1 MKEENKELLKEQLK
15 RFNTILEY
23 TFMMDMEGDVPN
35 GDKDKL
41 LFDTDLSE
49 QEEEVTDEVPAEP
62 SPEELPTEP
71 TEELPEEPAD
81 EEGSEEM
88 DLGDSPFGDEL
99 PIEDEFADVPEMEE
113 PAMGGEEEVE
123 VDVTDIVDKTE
134 EAKEEASQ
142 ASSKIDDLLGKFS
155 ELEQKLTGM
164 DAIINKMDELEKEV
178 IERNPSPTEKLSM
191 RSMDS
196 FPYSVKLTDFW
207 NDREGYDATG
217 EEEEEKEYVLTQQD
231 IDDEYNESD
240 IKSSF
245 NPKEEE

>member
-1 MKEENKELLKEQLK
+1 MGDKKILNEEVK

-23 TFMMDMEGDVPN
+23 SFFVDEMEKEGDNPEGN
-35 GDKDKL
+35 TEDL
-41 LFDTDLSE
+41 LLDVTE
-49 QEEEVTDEVPAEP
+49 QEEEVTDVV
-62 SPEELPTEP
+62 EP
-71 TEELPEEPAD
+71 TEEPVEEPT
-81 EEGSEEM
+81 EEGGE
-88 DLGDSPFGDEL
+88 DPFGGEL
-99 PIEDEFADVPEMEE
+99 PVEDEFADE
-113 PAMGGEEEVE
+113 PAMEEEPISDEGEVE

-178 IERNPSPTEKLSM
+178 IERNPNPTEKLSM

-207 NDREGYDATG
+207 ADREGYDATG
-217 EEEEEKEYVLTQQD
+217 EEGEEKEYTLTQQD

-240 IKSSF
+240 IKGSF
-245 NPKEEE
+245 NPKTER

>member
-1 MKEENKELLKEQLK
+1 MEEENKELLKEQLK
-15 RFNTILEY
+15 RFNSILEY
-23 TFMMDMEGDVPN
+23 TFMMGMEGDKPN
-35 GDKDKL
+35 GTENL
-41 LFDTDLSE
+41 LFDTELSE

-62 SPEELPTEP
+62 TPEEG
-71 TEELPEEPAD
+71 EEMSFEEPAA
-81 EEGSEEM
+81 EEGGEEM
-88 DLGDSPFGDEL
+88 AEDPFGGEMGV
-99 PIEDEFADVPEMEE
+99 EDEFADEPAMEE
-113 PAMGGEEEVE
+113 EPMGGEEEVE

-178 IERNPSPTEKLSM
+178 IQRNPSPTEKLSM

-217 EEEEEKEYVLTQQD
+217 EEGEEKEYVLTQQD

>member
-1 MKEENKELLKEQLK
+1 MGDKKILNEEVK

-23 TFMMDMEGDVPN
+23 SFFVDEMEKEGDNPEGN
-35 GDKDKL
+35 TEDL
-41 LFDTDLSE
+41 LLDVTE
-49 QEEEVTDEVPAEP
+49 QEEEVTDVV
-62 SPEELPTEP
+62 EP
-71 TEELPEEPAD
+71 TEEPVEEPT
-81 EEGSEEM
+81 EEGGDDM
-88 DLGDSPFGDEL
+88 DLGEDPFGGEL
-99 PIEDEFADVPEMEE
+99 PVEDEFADE
-113 PAMGGEEEVE
+113 PAMEEEPMSDEGEVE

-134 EAKEEASQ
+134 EAKQEASQ

-178 IERNPSPTEKLSM
+178 IERNPNPTEKLSM

-207 NDREGYDATG
+207 ADREGYDATG
-217 EEEEEKEYVLTQQD
+217 EEEEKEYTLTQQD

-240 IKSSF
+240 IKGSF
-245 NPKEEE
+245 NPKTER

>member
-1 MKEENKELLKEQLK
+1 MEEENKELLKEQLK

-41 LFDTDLSE
+41 LFGGESDLSE

-62 SPEELPTEP
+62 
-71 TEELPEEPAD
+71 TEELPEEPAA
-81 EEGSEEM
+81 EEGGEEM
-88 DLGDSPFGDEL
+88 DLGDAPFGEEL

-134 EAKEEASQ
+134 QAKEEASQ

-207 NDREGYDATG
+207 NEREGYDATG

>member
-1 MKEENKELLKEQLK
+1 MEEENKELLKEQLK
-15 RFNTILEY
+15 RFNSILEY
-23 TFMMDMEGDVPN
+23 TFMLGMEGDKPN
-35 GDKDKL
+35 GTENL
-41 LFDTDLSE
+41 LFDTQVTE
-49 QEEEVTDEVPAEP
+49 QEEEDVDIPEDLAAEP
-62 SPEELPTEP
+62 A
-71 TEELPEEPAD
+71 TEEGGEEPAT
-81 EEGSEEM
+81 EEGGEEM
-88 DLGDSPFGDEL
+88 GEDPFGGDV
-99 PIEDEFADVPEMEE
+99 PVEDEFADEPAMEE
-113 PAMGGEEEVE
+113 EPMGGEEEVE

-164 DAIINKMDELEKEV
+164 DAIITKMDELEKEV
-178 IERNPSPTEKLSM
+178 IQRNPSPTEKLSM

-207 NDREGYDATG
+207 ADREGYDATG
-217 EEEEEKEYVLTQQD
+217 EEGEEEEYVLTQQD
-231 IDDEYNESD
+231 VDDSYNEAD

>member
-1 MKEENKELLKEQLK
+1 MSEEDMKEKAYL
-15 RFNTILEY
+15 
-23 TFMMDMEGDVPN
+23 
-35 GDKDKL
+35 
-41 LFDTDLSE
+41 
-49 QEEEVTDEVPAEP
+49 
-62 SPEELPTEP
+62 
-71 TEELPEEPAD
+71 
-81 EEGSEEM
+81 
-88 DLGDSPFGDEL
+88 
-99 PIEDEFADVPEMEE
+99 
-113 PAMGGEEEVE
+113 EEEVE

-164 DAIINKMDELEKEV
+164 DAIISKMDELEKEV

>member
-1 MKEENKELLKEQLK
+1 MGDKKILNEEVK

-23 TFMMDMEGDVPN
+23 SFFVDEMEKEGDNPEGN
-35 GDKDKL
+35 TEDL
-41 LFDTDLSE
+41 LLDVTE
-49 QEEEVTDEVPAEP
+49 QEEEVTDVV
-62 SPEELPTEP
+62 EP
-71 TEELPEEPAD
+71 TEEPTEDTIEEPT
-81 EEGSEEM
+81 EEGGEDM
-88 DLGDSPFGDEL
+88 DLGEDPFGGEL
-99 PIEDEFADVPEMEE
+99 PVEDEFADE
-113 PAMGGEEEVE
+113 PAMEEEPMSDEGEVE

-178 IERNPSPTEKLSM
+178 IERNPNPTEKLSM

-207 NDREGYDATG
+207 ADREGYDATG
-217 EEEEEKEYVLTQQD
+217 EEGEEKEYTLTQQD

-240 IKSSF
+240 IKGSF
-245 NPKEEE
+245 NPKTER

>member
-1 MKEENKELLKEQLK
+1 MGDKKILNEEIK

-23 TFMMDMEGDVPN
+23 SFFVDEMEKEGDSPEGN
-35 GDKDKL
+35 TEDL
-41 LFDTDLSE
+41 LLDVTE
-49 QEEEVTDEVPAEP
+49 QEEEVTDVV
-62 SPEELPTEP
+62 EP
-71 TEELPEEPAD
+71 TEEPVEEPTEEPT
-81 EEGSEEM
+81 EEGGE
-88 DLGDSPFGDEL
+88 DPFGGEL
-99 PIEDEFADVPEMEE
+99 PVEDEFADE
-113 PAMGGEEEVE
+113 PAMEEEPMGGEGEVE
-123 VDVTDIVDKTE
+123 VDVSDIVDKTE

-178 IERNPSPTEKLSM
+178 IERNPNPTDKLSM

-207 NDREGYDATG
+207 ADREGYDATG
-217 EEEEEKEYVLTQQD
+217 EEGEEKEYTLTQQD

-240 IKSSF
+240 IKGSF
-245 NPKEEE
+245 NPKTER

>member
-1 MKEENKELLKEQLK
+1 MEEENKELLKEQLK
-15 RFNTILEY
+15 RFNSILEY
-23 TFMMDMEGDVPN
+23 TFMMGMEGDKPN
-35 GDKDKL
+35 GTENL
-41 LFDTDLSE
+41 LFDTELSE

-62 SPEELPTEP
+62 TPEEG
-71 TEELPEEPAD
+71 EEMSFEEPAA
-81 EEGSEEM
+81 EEGGEEM
-88 DLGDSPFGDEL
+88 AEDPFGGEMGV
-99 PIEDEFADVPEMEE
+99 EDEFADEPAMEE
-113 PAMGGEEEVE
+113 EPMGGEEEVE

-164 DAIINKMDELEKEV
+164 DAIISKMDELEKEV
-178 IERNPSPTEKLSM
+178 IERNPNPTEKLSM

-207 NDREGYDATG
+207 ADREGYDATG
-217 EEEEEKEYVLTQQD
+217 EEGEEEEYVLTQQD

-245 NPKEEE
+245 NPKTER

>member
-1 MKEENKELLKEQLK
+1 MGDKKILNEEVK

-23 TFMMDMEGDVPN
+23 TFFVDEMEKEGDNPEGN
-35 GDKDKL
+35 TEDL
-41 LFDTDLSE
+41 LLDVTE
-49 QEEEVTDEVPAEP
+49 QEEEVTDVV
-62 SPEELPTEP
+62 EP
-71 TEELPEEPAD
+71 TEEPIDEPTEEPVEEPT
-81 EEGSEEM
+81 EEGGEDM
-88 DLGDSPFGDEL
+88 DLGEDPFGGEL
-99 PIEDEFADVPEMEE
+99 PVEDEFADE
-113 PAMGGEEEVE
+113 PAMEEEPMSDEGEVE
-123 VDVTDIVDKTE
+123 VDVSDIVDKTE

-178 IERNPSPTEKLSM
+178 IERNPNPTEKLSM

-207 NDREGYDATG
+207 ADREGYDATG
-217 EEEEEKEYVLTQQD
+217 EEEEKEYTLTQQD

-240 IKSSF
+240 IKGSF
-245 NPKEEE
+245 NPKTER

>member
-1 MKEENKELLKEQLK
+1 MGDKKILNEEVK

-23 TFMMDMEGDVPN
+23 TFFVDEMEKEGDNPEGN
-35 GDKDKL
+35 TEDL
-41 LFDTDLSE
+41 LLDVTE
-49 QEEEVTDEVPAEP
+49 QEEEVTDVV
-62 SPEELPTEP
+62 EP
-71 TEELPEEPAD
+71 TEEPVEEPVEEPT
-81 EEGSEEM
+81 EEGGDDM
-88 DLGDSPFGDEL
+88 DLGEDPFGGEL
-99 PIEDEFADVPEMEE
+99 PVEDEFADE
-113 PAMGGEEEVE
+113 PAMEEEPMSDEGEVE

-134 EAKEEASQ
+134 EAKQEASQ

-178 IERNPSPTEKLSM
+178 IERNPNPTEKLSM

-207 NDREGYDATG
+207 ADREGYDATG
-217 EEEEEKEYVLTQQD
+217 EEGEEKEYTLTQQD

-240 IKSSF
+240 IKGSF
-245 NPKEEE
+245 NPKTER

>member
-1 MKEENKELLKEQLK
+1 MDKKKLLNEELK

-23 TFMMDMEGDVPN
+23 TFFVDEMEDEGDKPE
-35 GDKDKL
+35 GDTEDL
-41 LFDTDLSE
+41 LLDVSE
-49 QEEEVTDEVPAEP
+49 QEEEVTDVVD
-62 SPEELPTEP
+62 ELP
-71 TEELPEEPAD
+71 EELPEEPTEEPIEEPAA
-81 EEGSEEM
+81 EEGSEEI

-123 VDVTDIVDKTE
+123 VDVTDIVDKAE

-155 ELEQKLTGM
+155 ELEEKLTGM

-217 EEEEEKEYVLTQQD
+217 EEGEEEEYVLTQQD

>member
-1 MKEENKELLKEQLK
+1 MGDKKILNEEVK

-23 TFMMDMEGDVPN
+23 SFFVDEMEKEGDNPEGN
-35 GDKDKL
+35 TEDL
-41 LFDTDLSE
+41 LLDVTE
-49 QEEEVTDEVPAEP
+49 QEEEVTDVV
-62 SPEELPTEP
+62 EP
-71 TEELPEEPAD
+71 TEEPVEEPVEEPT
-81 EEGSEEM
+81 EEGGDDM
-88 DLGDSPFGDEL
+88 DLGEDPFGGEL
-99 PIEDEFADVPEMEE
+99 PVEDEFADE
-113 PAMGGEEEVE
+113 PAMEEEPMSDEGEVE

-178 IERNPSPTEKLSM
+178 IERNPNPTEKLSM

-207 NDREGYDATG
+207 ADREGYDATG
-217 EEEEEKEYVLTQQD
+217 EEGEEKEYTLTQQD

-240 IKSSF
+240 IKGSF
-245 NPKEEE
+245 NPKTER

>member
-1 MKEENKELLKEQLK
+1 MGDKKILNEEVK

-23 TFMMDMEGDVPN
+23 SFFVDEMEKEGDNPEGN
-35 GDKDKL
+35 TEDL
-41 LFDTDLSE
+41 LLDVTE
-49 QEEEVTDEVPAEP
+49 QEEEVTDVV
-62 SPEELPTEP
+62 EP
-71 TEELPEEPAD
+71 TEEPVEEPVEEPT
-81 EEGSEEM
+81 EEGGDDM
-88 DLGDSPFGDEL
+88 DLGEDPFGGEL
-99 PIEDEFADVPEMEE
+99 PVEDEFADE
-113 PAMGGEEEVE
+113 PAMEEEPMSDGGEVE

-178 IERNPSPTEKLSM
+178 IERNPNPTEKLSM

-207 NDREGYDATG
+207 ADREGYDATG
-217 EEEEEKEYVLTQQD
+217 EEGEEKEYTLTQQD

-240 IKSSF
+240 IKGSF
-245 NPKEEE
+245 NPKTER

>member
-1 MKEENKELLKEQLK
+1 MEEENKELLKEQLK
-15 RFNTILEY
+15 RFNAILEY
-23 TFMMDMEGDVPN
+23 NFMMGMEGDLPN

-41 LFDTDLSE
+41 LFGGESELTE
-49 QEEEVTDEVPAEP
+49 QEEEDVDIPEDLAAEP
-62 SPEELPTEP
+62 APEEGG
-71 TEELPEEPAD
+71 EEMAAEDPAPEE
-81 EEGSEEM
+81 GGEEM
-88 DLGDSPFGDEL
+88 GEDPFGGDI
-99 PIEDEFADVPEMEE
+99 PVEDEFADEPAMEE
-113 PAMGGEEEVE
+113 EPMGGEEEVE

-134 EAKEEASQ
+134 QAKEEASQ

-155 ELEQKLTGM
+155 ELEEKLTGM

-178 IERNPSPTEKLSM
+178 IQRNPSPTEKLSM

-217 EEEEEKEYVLTQQD
+217 EEGEEEEYVLTQQD
-231 IDDEYNESD
+231 IDDSYSEAD

>member
-1 MKEENKELLKEQLK
+1 MSKKKLLNEELK
-15 RFNTILEY
+15 RFNRILEY
-23 TFMMDMEGDVPN
+23 TFFVDEMEKEGDRPE
-35 GDKDKL
+35 GDTEDL
-41 LFDTDLSE
+41 LLDVTE
-49 QEEEVTDEVPAEP
+49 QEEEVTDVV
-62 SPEELPTEP
+62 EP
-71 TEELPEEPAD
+71 TEEPVEEPID
-81 EEGSEEM
+81 EPTEEPVEEPTEEIGDDM
-88 DLGDSPFGDEL
+88 DLGEDPFGGDL
-99 PIEDEFADVPEMEE
+99 PVEDEFADEPAMEE
-113 PAMGGEEEVE
+113 EPMGGEEEVE

-178 IERNPSPTEKLSM
+178 IERNPNPTEKLSM

-207 NDREGYDATG
+207 ADREGYDATG
-217 EEEEEKEYVLTQQD
+217 EEGEEEYTLTQQD
-231 IDDEYNESD
+231 IDDDYNESD

-245 NPKEEE
+245 KPE